1 MRKQGYHFF
10 FLILTECVESL
21 MFADTFYSLV
31 VKLRFKISVALRV
44 MVNLGQVLVG
54 IRTTVGG

>member
-1 MRKQGYHFF
+1 
-10 FLILTECVESL
+10 

-31 VKLRFKISVALRV
+31 VKLRFKIGVALTV
-44 MVNLGQVLVG
+44 MVNSGQVLVR